1 MRVLVVH
8 SGKEAAT
15 EIEYRRLPEFE
26 YGCSVRGKIANRLLR
41 TKLKNKFCN
50 LGSGNSEY
58 IVVNVEEVD
67 DGEMWWIV

>member
-1 MRVLVVH
+1 MRVLLVH

-15 EIEYRRLPEFE
+15 EIESRKLPDFE

-41 TKLKNKFCN
+41 TKLKNKFCS
-50 LGSGNSEY
+50 LGGRNSECV
-58 IVVNVEEVD
+58 VVNMEEVE